1 MFKILH
7 RCARAAARHES
18 GPAAQSRLAYLEHLA
33 AGGATLHTMPA
44 NAGLLGGREQAWT
57 AGRWLWRAASHA

>member
-33 AGGATLHTMPA
+33 AGDGTLHSRRA
-44 NAGLLGGREQAWT
+44 NAG
-57 AGRWLWRAASHA
+57 